1 MQKDFSLA
9 KAYSQVFVSSFK
21 HDSREI
27 YRARRRALME
37 KIDSV
42 CVFAGM
48 PVEPGGEEAFTST
61 WTKFIQEPAFLF
73 LTGVNQAGCFLLLDP
88 ASKSEVLFVPKKDPF
103 KEFWVG
109 KRIGYLEGD
118 SDASRLTG
126 FVDVRSADTFY
137 ECLAERMGRKGAK
150 KFIYAFFHEKFQSD
164 HNWKFKQKLERTLRP
179 ERVSVRSVAALHWEL
194 RLPLDAP
201 RVEEAKRAQVATDKA
216 FRALLKAMP
225 SFKGERDL
233 GLFLDHQLLL
243 NGDGD
248 LAFPTIVA
256 SGENACCLHYV
267 KKDEPL
273 KKGSLV
279 LLDFGTRVGTL
290 HSDISRTIP
299 VNGKFNPLQKM
310 LYEIVLDSAAEYRKA
325 VRPGVSLREIGNIP
339 WDFIMEALETRL
351 VKGARG
357 TYELLYDRRPHGVSH
372 FIGEQIHE
380 GDPGSRS
387 LTTVLEPGMMISCE
401 PGLYGTFSATI
412 GGKRYREKIGIRIED
427 DLLITGSGHVNL
439 SSRIPKTVD
448 EIEVLMSSA
457 KVSDII

>member
-21 HDSREI
+21 HDFREI
-27 YRARRRALME
+27 YRARRNALME
-37 KIDSV
+37 KLDSV

-109 KRIGYLEGD
+109 KRIGYLEGN
-118 SDASRLTG
+118 SEAALLTG
-126 FVDVRSADTFY
+126 FADVRPADDFY
-137 ECLAERMGRKGAK
+137 KVLESLTQRKGAK

-164 HNWKFKQKLERTLRP
+164 HNWKFRQKLERILRP
-179 ERVSVRSVAALHWEL
+179 KKVGVKCVADLHWEL
-194 RLPLDAP
+194 RLPLDKP
-201 RVEEAKRAQVATDKA
+201 RIDDAKRAQVATDKA
-216 FRALLKAMP
+216 FRELLKAMP

-243 NGDGD
+243 GGDGD

-279 LLDFGTRVGTL
+279 LLDFGTRVGTQ
-290 HSDISRTIP
+290 HSDISRTVP

-310 LYEIVLDSAAEYRKA
+310 LYEIVLDSAEVYRRA
-325 VRPGVSLREIGNIP
+325 VRPGVSLKEIGNIP

-351 VKGARG
+351 VKGACG

-387 LTTVLEPGMMISCE
+387 LTTVLEPGMLISCE

-412 GGKRYREKIGIRIED
+412 GGKLYHEKIGIRIED
-427 DLLITGSGHVNL
+427 DLLITGTGYVNL
-439 SSRIPKTVD
+439 SRRIPRTVA
-448 EIEVLMSSA
+448 EIESLMGCGKS
-457 KVSDII
+457 

>member
-27 YRARRRALME
+27 YRARRNALME
-37 KIDSV
+37 KLDSV

-109 KRIGYLEGD
+109 KRIGYLEGN
-118 SDASRLTG
+118 SEAALLTG
-126 FVDVRSADTFY
+126 FADVRPADDFY
-137 ECLAERMGRKGAK
+137 KVLESLTQRKGAK

-164 HNWKFKQKLERTLRP
+164 HNWKFRQKLERILRP
-179 ERVSVRSVAALHWEL
+179 KKVGVKCVADLHWEL
-194 RLPLDAP
+194 RLPLDKP
-201 RVEEAKRAQVATDKA
+201 RIDDAKRAQVATDKA
-216 FRALLKAMP
+216 FRELLKAMP

-243 NGDGD
+243 GGDGD

-279 LLDFGTRVGTL
+279 LLDFGTRVGTQ
-290 HSDISRTIP
+290 HSDISRTVP

-310 LYEIVLDSAAEYRKA
+310 LYEIVLDSAEVYRRA
-325 VRPGVSLREIGNIP
+325 VRPGVSLKEIGNIP

-351 VKGARG
+351 VKGACG

-387 LTTVLEPGMMISCE
+387 LTTVLEPGMLISCE

-427 DLLITGSGHVNL
+427 DLLITGTGYVNL
-439 SSRIPKTVD
+439 SRRIPRTVA
-448 EIEVLMSSA
+448 EIESLMGCGKS
-457 KVSDII
+457 

>member
-1 MQKDFSLA
+1 
-9 KAYSQVFVSSFK
+9 
-21 HDSREI
+21 
-27 YRARRRALME
+27 ME

-126 FVDVRSADTFY
+126 FGDVRSADTFY

-216 FRALLKAMP
+216 FRELLKAMP

-310 LYEIVLDSAAEYRKA
+310 LYEIVLEAASVYRKA

-427 DLLITGSGHVNL
+427 DLLITGNGHVNL
-439 SSRIPKTVD
+439 SSRIPKTVG
-448 EIEVLMSSA
+448 EIEALMSSA
-457 KVSDII
+457 KASDII

>member
-9 KAYSQVFVSSFK
+9 KAYSQVFVSSCK

-37 KIDSV
+37 KLDSA

-61 WTKFIQEPAFLF
+61 WTKFVQEPAFLF

-126 FVDVRSADTFY
+126 VKDVRPAETFY
-137 ECLAERMGRKGAK
+137 DCLAEWTGRKGAK

-179 ERVSVRSVAALHWEL
+179 RHVAVRSVAALHWEL

-201 RVEEAKRAQVATDKA
+201 RIDEAKRAQVATDKA
-216 FRALLKAMP
+216 FRELLKAMP
-225 SFKGERDL
+225 TFKGERDL

-310 LYEIVLDSAAEYRKA
+310 LYEIVLDSAAEYRKS

-339 WDFIMEALETRL
+339 WDFIMEALESRL
-351 VKGARG
+351 VKGACG

-427 DLLITGSGHVNL
+427 DLLITKTGHVNL
-439 SSRIPKTVD
+439 SSRIPKTVG
-448 EIEVLMSSA
+448 EIEALMSSA
-457 KVSDII
+457 KASDII

>member
-126 FVDVRSADTFY
+126 FGDVRSADTFY

-216 FRALLKAMP
+216 FRELLKAMP

-310 LYEIVLDSAAEYRKA
+310 LYEIVLEAASVYRKA

-427 DLLITGSGHVNL
+427 DLLITGNGHVNL
-439 SSRIPKTVD
+439 SSRIPKTVG
-448 EIEVLMSSA
+448 EIEALMSSA
-457 KVSDII
+457 KASDII

>member
-1 MQKDFSLA
+1 MA

-37 KIDSV
+37 KLDSV

-88 ASKSEVLFVPKKDPF
+88 ASKSETLFVPKKDPF

-109 KRIGYLEGD
+109 RRIGYLEGD
-118 SDASRLTG
+118 SDAARLTG
-126 FVDVRSADTFY
+126 IADVRPVDEFY
-137 ECLAERMGRKGAK
+137 EYLEERMGRKGAK
-150 KFIYAFFHEKFQSD
+150 KFIYAFFHEKFQGD

-179 ERVSVRSVAALHWEL
+179 KKVGVKSVAALHWEL
-194 RLPLDAP
+194 RLPLDEP
-201 RVEEAKRAQVATDKA
+201 RIEEAKRAQVATDRA
-216 FRALLKAMP
+216 FRELLKAMP

-310 LYEIVLDSAAEYRKA
+310 LYEIVLDSATEYRKA

-339 WDFIMEALETRL
+339 WDFIMGALETRL

-387 LTTVLEPGMMISCE
+387 LTTVLEPGTMISCE

-448 EIEVLMSSA
+448 EIEALMSSA
-457 KVSDII
+457 KASDII